1 MQSRADGSWE
11 SFQSKARAFVK
22 NTDRYVRG
30 GVNPG
35 DYYKAIWC
43 RDAAYILKDRY
54 LTGDIGEVMQ
64 AIHFI
69 WSYQMAPGREKIVYG
84 RGSPDMKFLSQV
96 ANLEEEK
103 KFEGALPS
111 TIYGDSLEVYAKNPD
126 IDSTALMIST
136 TSWIFDTYLRAGLLY
151 EKPGRSLASKKAGQR
166 KSLSPEEAIY
176 FAVPRM
182 LKAVNY
188 LAARDVDGDGLL
200 EQDHNED
207 WMDTVLRAGKI
218 VYSQACWILALT
230 NLSSLVSHLGKEDKA
245 KQMMELANNAI
256 IAVEKH
262 LWSDEEGCYID
273 KQTSHHMG
281 REYKTLTQD
290 VSLYLVAVT
299 ENTVHDMLSS
309 TTRRDAKTQ
318 NKHLPPG
325 KVSGVSDRTIRDR
338 ANMTLDA
345 IKGRIW
351 KDRWPLVT
359 EAELKTTGPWV
370 LQPNQY
376 HNHTFWPWTTGI
388 EMHARS
394 RFKRFDECSTLLS
407 FLIRGRH
414 RRDLAF
420 YEWVNPVTGKGSG
433 AFPFR
438 TGISAV
444 RIAIIDIL
452 TSTQQSPAYKEKAS
466 AKTRGKKRSL

>member
-1 MQSRADGSWE
+1 MR
-11 SFQSKARAFVK
+11 
-22 NTDRYVRG
+22 

-43 RDAAYILKDRY
+43 RDAAYILKDWY
-54 LTGDIGEVMQ
+54 LAGDIGNVMQ
-64 AIHFI
+64 SIHFI
-69 WSYQMAPGREKIVYG
+69 WSHQITPGKEKVIFG
-84 RGSPDMKFLSQV
+84 RGSPDMEFLSQE
-96 ANLEEEK
+96 ANHHEEK
-103 KFEGALPS
+103 RFEGALPS
-111 TIYGDSLEVYAKNPD
+111 TIYDGSLEVYAKNPD

-136 TSWIFDTYLRAGLLY
+136 TSWVFDTYLQAGLLY
-151 EKPGRSLASKKAGQR
+151 EKPGGSPASKKKAEKG
-166 KSLSPEEAIY
+166 KPLAPEEVID
-176 FAVPRM
+176 FALPRM
-182 LKAVNY
+182 LKAIDY

-218 VYSQACWILALT
+218 VYSQACWILALI
-230 NLSSLVSHLGKEDKA
+230 NLSSLLSHLDQKDKE
-245 KQMMELANNAI
+245 KQMKGLANKAVL
-256 IAVEKH
+256 AVEKH

-273 KQTSHHMG
+273 KQESHHLDM
-281 REYKTLTQD
+281 EYKTLTQD

-299 ENTVHDMLSS
+299 ENTVQDMLSS
-309 TTRRDAKTQ
+309 PARHGMKTQDTRRPSHQ
-318 NKHLPPG
+318 E
-325 KVSGVSDRTIRDR
+325 VSSISDRTIHDR

-345 IKGRIW
+345 IENRIW
-351 KDRWPLVT
+351 QDNWPLVT
-359 EAELKTTGPWV
+359 ETEMKTTGPWV
-370 LQPNQY
+370 LHPNQY

-407 FLIRGRH
+407 FLIRGKH
-414 RRDLAF
+414 PHDLAF

-433 AFPFR
+433 AYPFR

-452 TSTQQSPAYKEKAS
+452 TSMQQPQASREKRV
-466 AKTRGKKRSL
+466 TR